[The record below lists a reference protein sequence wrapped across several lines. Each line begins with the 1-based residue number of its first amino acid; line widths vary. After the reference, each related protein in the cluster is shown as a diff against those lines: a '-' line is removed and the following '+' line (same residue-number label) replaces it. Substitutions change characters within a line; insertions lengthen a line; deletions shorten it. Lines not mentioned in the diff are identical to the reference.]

1 MKPPPRIMPIPPRRQ
16 KAAPIK
22 SRIARIVTPTGL
34 PIRIPPLNVAL
45 LPRILLTIGR
55 SPAEKFLSGT
65 KQEQSAST
73 AGHLSANSMNG
84 QESDFWSEPSPGNLL
99 PSERELFCPSICPAG
114 CQKIGKE
121 TIFPTCVNE
130 IANLPRGKA
139 NAVSAP
145 WVAECLRH

>member
-1 MKPPPRIMPIPPRRQ
+1 M
-16 KAAPIK
+16 
-22 SRIARIVTPTGL
+22 
-34 PIRIPPLNVAL
+34 L
-45 LPRILLTIGR
+45 LCCRVFYSQL
-55 SPAEKFLSGT
+55 AEVQQRNFCPGT

-99 PSERELFCPSICPAG
+99 SSERELFCPSICPAG

-130 IANLPRGKA
+130 IANLPEEK
-139 NAVSAP
+139 
-145 WVAECLRH
+145 LT